1 MHKLHHQLGAQY
13 LYIHYTQLLHVLV
26 IYPDHCLG
34 VASLVDKYSL
44 SANYIVQL
52 VLGEVYVCV
61 LQ

>member
-1 MHKLHHQLGAQY
+1 MYELHQLGAQY
-13 LYIHYTQLLHVLV
+13 FYIYYTQLLHVLA

-34 VASLVDKYSL
+34 VASLVNMYSL

-52 VLGEVYVCV
+52 VGGEVDVCV